1 MVVRAFVPSVLEL
14 NCPFV
19 RAFVPSPYSLGLD
32 LSLGLGCRWRATEG
46 SVLHAFWFKRGP
58 RPPIGFA
65 KGGPIF
71 FKEGPFF
78 VVEILISF
86 EEFGGQFCVYC
97 APLVHYVRYGR
108 QTG

>member
-1 MVVRAFVPSVLEL
+1 MPAAGDFFAPEAAWLTL
-14 NCPFV
+14 C
-19 RAFVPSPYSLGLD
+19 
-32 LSLGLGCRWRATEG
+32 CIAT

-65 KGGPIF
+65 KGGPKF

-78 VVEILISF
+78 VVEILTSF

-97 APLVHYVRYGR
+97 
-108 QTG
+108 